1 MNGKEALKH
10 YRNEK
15 GYTIRQLAAL
25 LQVSPKTVYS
35 YESKDVQVTSM
46 PVSRAIVYFGL
57 LGVDV
62 EEYFDSFYPYKEEL
76 SAKVEKWHTDNLVE
90 LSYDKLKTRLT
101 QRITKAKER
110 QILSESLYE
119 EIYTQCLS
127 SFELLKG
134 KTDSNG
140 FISVVDHEKYIV
152 PIYKRL
158 KMETYLIE
166 DAYFKDKFAEA
177 PYNLS
182 ELAEICDINGVYLT
196 YVVNGKRALH
206 TMHIITML
214 KLCYVLQLDFKK
226 LFQMLIPDAL

>member
-101 QRITKAKER
+101 QRITKAKAR

-196 YVVNGKRALH
+196 YVVNGKRELH
-206 TMHIITML
+206 TMRIITML

>member
-101 QRITKAKER
+101 QRITKAKGR

-196 YVVNGKRALH
+196 YVVNGKRELQ
-206 TMHIITML
+206 TMRVITVL
-214 KLCYVLQLDFKK
+214 KLCYVLQLDFKR
-226 LFQMLIPDAL
+226 LFQKLIPDAL